1 MEKSRG
7 KEKVVE
13 IAHTILGTEIQ
24 LGSVIG
30 KNLLPKKRGALAK
43 SKKGDSSS
51 EFNFPES
58 MVLLVEDHRISAKV
72 AKNILSDLHCK
83 VDVAMDGKT
92 AIELIQSHPYD
103 LIFVD
108 IGLPDMTGYALTR
121 RIRTDESRKGTHV
134 PIIGLTAYSDTESQ
148 KKCLDVAMN
157 AVVVKPLQKKQAEEI
172 LNAFIPGRKKFSQN
186 MMESDVETEPEE
198 KIVDF
203 AYAKSLLNGD
213 EKGVSEMLIMLV
225 DSLPHEVEKLNA
237 AYQEENWGDV
247 QALVHKLNGGASY
260 CGTLRLKS
268 ACSRLD
274 SYILSGATTLI
285 PELYTKVLDEITALQ
300 KFMGHQK
307 VAN

>member
-13 IAHTILGTEIQ
+13 IAHTILGTEVQ

-30 KNLLPKKRGALAK
+30 KNLFPKKRGALTK
-43 SKKGDSSS
+43 NKKGDSSS

-58 MVLLVEDHRISAKV
+58 VVLLVEDHRISAKV

-92 AIELIQSHPYD
+92 AIELIQSHSYD
-103 LIFVD
+103 LIFID

-121 RIRTDESRKGTHV
+121 RIRTDESHKGTHI
-134 PIIGLTAYSDTESQ
+134 PIVGLTVYSDSESQ

-172 LNAFIPGRKKFSQN
+172 LNAFIPSRKKFSQN
-186 MMESDVETEPEE
+186 MEPDVEMEPEE
-198 KIVDF
+198 KVVDF
-203 AYAKSLLNGD
+203 AYAKALLNGD

-225 DSLPHEVEKLNA
+225 DSLPYEVEKLNA
-237 AYQEENWGDV
+237 AYQEENWAEV
-247 QALVHKLNGGASY
+247 QSLVHKLNGGASY

-268 ACSRLD
+268 ACNRLD

-285 PELYTKVLDEITALQ
+285 PELYKKVLDEITALQ
-300 KFMGHQK
+300 KFMGQQK